1 MGGTM
6 PRQNYSMI
14 VCFILLA
21 VAVLVRTAAIAQRAY
36 DVLLPP
42 MSGEEPVPAITTVT
56 TGRTA
61 EPSLT
66 VNAHPIV
73 ASVGGASVEHSPPN
87 VAVET
92 IPDVGSSAK
101 GNVSPAYAGKAAQK
115 ITRARR
121 HYAARYSYRSD
132 RTFWPM
138 WR

>member
-1 MGGTM
+1 M
-6 PRQNYSMI
+6 PRQNYSI
-14 VCFILLA
+14 ICLIFLV
-21 VAVLVRTAAIAQRAY
+21 VAVLVRTAAIAQRVY
-36 DVLLPP
+36 DMLSPP
-42 MSGEEPVPAITTVT
+42 LGDERAPAITAVITDH
-56 TGRTA
+56 TA

-73 ASVGGASVEHSPPN
+73 ASVGGAPVEHSPPN
-87 VAVET
+87 VAAET

-101 GNVSPAYAGKAAQK
+101 GNVSQQLAPERPHKK
-115 ITRARR
+115 ITGARR